1 MYYLI
6 ITPNPGFTGDRAG
19 VQIVCGRGITHDA
32 AIAGE
37 CRQMGYA
44 VVEKPEDLPPIDDT
58 PPNAGADGRPPE
70 SLTPNPPTQQ
80 GSAGAPESGSGGE
93 REQPSRSTSSGLPV
107 SPSSKRKAKGA

>member
-37 CRQMGYA
+37 CQQMGYA
-44 VVEKPEDLPPIDDT
+44 VVEKPEDSPLTGDT
-58 PPNAGADGRPPE
+58 PPNVGADGRLPE
-70 SLTPNPPTQQ
+70 SLTLNPPTEQE
-80 GSAGAPESGSGGE
+80 SAGAPENGSGGE
-93 REQPSRSTSSGLPV
+93 RKRPSRPLSPALSV
-107 SPSSKRKAKGA
+107 NPSSKRKAKGA